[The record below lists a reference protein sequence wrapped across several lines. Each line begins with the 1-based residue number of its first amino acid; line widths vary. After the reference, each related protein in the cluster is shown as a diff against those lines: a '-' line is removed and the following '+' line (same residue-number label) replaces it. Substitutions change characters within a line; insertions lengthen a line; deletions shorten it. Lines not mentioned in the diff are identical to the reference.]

1 MGFFNV
7 QTSASRCCQKSP
19 GDAERWL
26 LHMSQFDE
34 FGEPNGSP
42 TQVDD
47 GMVGV
52 MFYGEVGVRWA
63 LENQLPLR
71 GHP

>member
-52 MFYGEVGVRWA
+52 MFYGEVGVR
-63 LENQLPLR
+63 
-71 GHP
+71 